1 MQIVNLQDENYLEAF
16 TKFWFDFQPYSYQ
29 KRFLKECLTSNR
41 VAGIWCRQSGKSQT
55 VAVYSLAKCLI
66 ERTTILI
73 IAPTQSQSRELYNK
87 VRELAMNRD
96 MIKAQIVK
104 STETEMRFENGSRII
119 SLPSGP
125 TGATIR
131 GYTAD
136 IVILEEAQGLKDGI
150 VNTVI
155 TPMLASKKDKG
166 QLIKIG
172 TGWIKN
178 HFYHS
183 CVDDKKYKV
192 VKVNWKEVVEAGQ
205 YSEEFINEQKAN
217 LMDIEFQTEYG
228 AEFIT
233 DINSFFPSQ
242 LVESCCD
249 NYDLWKN
256 D

>member
-1 MQIVNLQDENYLEAF
+1 MIESLKNEKLLDAF
-16 TKFWFDFQPYSYQ
+16 TNFWFGFNLYPYQ
-29 KRFLKECLTSNR
+29 KRFISACLTSNR

-55 VAVYSLAKCLI
+55 VAIYTLSVSLLQP
-66 ERTTILI
+66 TVTLI

-87 VRELAMNRD
+87 IRDLAQD
-96 MIKAQIVK
+96 KEAIKTQIIK
-104 STETEMRFENGSRII
+104 STETELRFVNGSRII

-136 IVILEEAQGLKDGI
+136 IVILEEAQGLKDSI

-155 TPMLASKKDKG
+155 TPMLASKKEKG

-178 HFYHS
+178 HFYSS
-183 CVDDKKYKV
+183 CNDAKYKV
-192 VKVNWKEVVEAGQ
+192 VKVNWKECVEVGQ
-205 YSEEFINEQKAN
+205 YSQEFIDEQKAN
-217 LMDIEFQTEYG
+217 LMDVEFQTEYG
-228 AEFIT
+228 ADFIT
-233 DINSFFPSQ
+233 DINSFFPSE
-242 LVESCCD
+242 LVDKCCD
-249 NYDLWKN
+249 TYELWRS